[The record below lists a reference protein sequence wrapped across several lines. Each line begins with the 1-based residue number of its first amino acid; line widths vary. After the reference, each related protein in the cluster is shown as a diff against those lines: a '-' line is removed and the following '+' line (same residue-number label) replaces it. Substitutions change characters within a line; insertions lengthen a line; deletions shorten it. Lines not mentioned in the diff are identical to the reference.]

1 MAVETLMLGGMLSG
15 VTTLGFVKHRQ
26 RRGKRLCQANRQALA
41 EKRSSADGPI
51 KRTDFSSEQ
60 VRHHLAL
67 SLISLPLL
75 KIPYP
80 PLQLVAIP
88 LVVYSSTLYFK
99 RTFALYQQGRTATAI
114 MDTIFLTGVLATGQF
129 FAFALS
135 CALYL
140 ISLRLLIKTE
150 DHSVQNLVGFLKEQP
165 RTVWLWR
172 EGVEIETPIDAVA
185 AGDLVVVH
193 AGEVM
198 PVDGVIVDGVA
209 SIDQRNLTGEAQPVE
224 REAGAVVF
232 ALTTVL
238 SGRVRVRVE
247 QAGADTVAA
256 NVARILTNTSDFK
269 QRIQSRGER
278 MVDQGSLPTLVMAA
292 FALPLGSESALAA
305 LNTGFGYQMRIAAP
319 ISVLNYLAVASRH
332 GCLIKDGRSLELLSD
347 IDTLVFDKTGTLT
360 EEQPTIDRIHCLRG
374 FDEHTVLTHAATA
387 EFKQTHPIARAIQAL
402 AQQRGLTLPTI
413 ADASYEIGYGIQVS
427 LPATPEQPA
436 QRIQVGSARFM
447 QMHAITL
454 PAEVAQR
461 QEQCRDAGH
470 SLVYVALDDQL
481 IGVIELHPSIRPE
494 AKTMVAE
501 LRQRGLRLCI
511 LSGDHEQP
519 TRRLAQALGIEEYFA
534 EVLPEDKARI
544 IERLQAEGR
553 QVCFVGD
560 GINDSIALKKAQ
572 VSISLSGASSIAV
585 DAAAIVLMDGNL
597 AKLPLLFDIGQA
609 FAGNL
614 RNGFRISIASG
625 ALCIGGI
632 FLLGWGLVAS
642 ILIYNAS
649 RVVSV
654 TNAMLP
660 LLSKD
665 ARPAAIAVTD
675 PPDPDE
681 LLQKPPR
688 TERLP
693 PSRPDSD
700 VLA

>member
-1 MAVETLMLGGMLSG
+1 MRAHTNMATKTLLLGGVLTG
-15 VTTLGFVKHRQ
+15 VATLGLVKHRR
-26 RRGKRLCQANRQALA
+26 RRGKRLRLANRQALA
-41 EKRSSADGPI
+41 AKRTPENATI
-51 KRTDFSSEQ
+51 KRTDFSPEK
-60 VRHHLAL
+60 VRHHLQL
-67 SLISLPLL
+67 SLISLALL
-75 KIPYP
+75 TIPYP

-99 RTFALYQQGRTATAI
+99 RTFTLYQQGRTATAV
-114 MDTIFLTGVLATGQF
+114 MDTIFLTGVLVTGQF

-150 DHSVQNLVGFLKEQP
+150 DHSVQNLVSFLKEQP

-172 EGVEIETPIDAVA
+172 EGVEIETLIEDIA
-185 AGDLVVVH
+185 AGDVVVVH

-209 SIDQRNLTGEAQPVE
+209 SIDQRNLTGESQPVE
-224 REAGAVVF
+224 KEVGDVVF

-238 SGRVRVRVE
+238 SGRLRVQVE
-247 QAGADTVAA
+247 QAGANTVVA
-256 NVARILTNTSDFK
+256 NVARILTDTSDFK
-269 QRIQSRGER
+269 QRIQSRGEQ
-278 MVDQGSLPTLVMAA
+278 MVDQGALPTLAMAA
-292 FALPLGSESALAA
+292 VALPLGTESALAV
-305 LNTGFGYQMRIAAP
+305 LNAGFGYQMRIAAP
-319 ISVLNYLAVASRH
+319 ISVLNFLAIASRH

-347 IDTLVFDKTGTLT
+347 VDTLVFDKTGTLT
-360 EEQPTIDRIHCLRG
+360 EEQPTIDRIHCLNG
-374 FDEHTVLTHAATA
+374 FNEQTVLIHAATA
-387 EFKQTHPIARAIQAL
+387 EFKQSHPIARAIQAL
-402 AQQRGLTLPTI
+402 ARQHKLTLPTI
-413 ADASYEIGYGIQVS
+413 ADAHYEIGYGIQVS
-427 LPATPEQPA
+427 LPATAEHPA

-447 QMHAITL
+447 QMHDIAL
-454 PAEVAQR
+454 SAEVIQL
-461 QEQCRDAGH
+461 QEQCREAGH
-470 SLVYVALDDQL
+470 SLVYVALDGQL

-494 AKTMVAE
+494 VQTMVAE

-519 TRRLAQALGIEEYFA
+519 TRRLAQSLGIEEYFA

-560 GINDSIALKKAQ
+560 GINDSIALKTAQ

-597 AKLPLLFDIGQA
+597 AKLPRLFAIAQD

-625 ALCIGGI
+625 VLCIGGI
-632 FLLGWGLVAS
+632 FLFGWGLVAS

-654 TNAMLP
+654 SNAMLP
-660 LLSKD
+660 LLSGD
-665 ARPAAIAVTD
+665 ARRPVATLPA
-675 PPDPDE
+675 PK
-681 LLQKPPR
+681 LRRRWKKR
-688 TERLP
+688 
-693 PSRPDSD
+693 
-700 VLA
+700 

>member
-1 MAVETLMLGGMLSG
+1 MVSKPLLFGSVFSG
-15 VTTLGFVKHRQ
+15 VATLGLVKHRR
-26 RRGKRLCQANRQALA
+26 RRGKRLCLANRQALA
-41 EKRSSADGPI
+41 AKQNTENGTI
-51 KRTDFSSEQ
+51 KRTDFSAEQ
-60 VRHHLAL
+60 VRHHLLL

-75 KIPYP
+75 AIPYP
-80 PLQLVAIP
+80 PAQLVAIP
-88 LVVYSSTLYFK
+88 LVLYSSTLYFK

-150 DHSVQNLVGFLKEQP
+150 DHSVQNLVSFLKEQP
-165 RTVWLWR
+165 RTAWLWR
-172 EGVEIETPIDAVA
+172 EGVEIETLIEDIVV
-185 AGDLVVVH
+185 GDLVVVH

-209 SIDQRNLTGEAQPVE
+209 SIDQRNLTGESQPVE
-224 REAGAVVF
+224 REVGEIVF

-238 SGRVRVRVE
+238 SGRVQVRVE
-247 QAGADTVAA
+247 QAGANTVAA

-278 MVDQGSLPTLVMAA
+278 MVDQGALPTLAMAA
-292 FALPLGSESALAA
+292 VALPLGSESALAA
-305 LNTGFGYQMRIAAP
+305 LNAGFGYQMRIAAP
-319 ISVLNYLAVASRH
+319 ISVLNHLAIASRH

-347 IDTLVFDKTGTLT
+347 VDTLVFDKTGTLT
-360 EEQPTIDRIHCLRG
+360 EEQPTIDRIHCLNG
-374 FDEHTVLTHAATA
+374 FDEQAVLTHAATA
-387 EFKQTHPIARAIQAL
+387 EFKQSHPIARAIQAL
-402 AQQRGLTLPTI
+402 ARQRGLALPII
-413 ADASYEIGYGIQVS
+413 ADAHYQVGYGIQVS
-427 LPATPEQPA
+427 LPAATEQPT
-436 QRIQVGSARFM
+436 RCIQVGSARFM
-447 QMHAITL
+447 QMHEIAL
-454 PAEVAQR
+454 PAEVVQL
-461 QEQCRDAGH
+461 QEQCREAGH
-470 SLVYVALDDQL
+470 SLVYVALDGQL

-494 AKTMVAE
+494 VHTMVTE

-544 IERLQAEGR
+544 IEHLQAEGR

-560 GINDSIALKKAQ
+560 GINDSIALKKAH

-597 AKLPLLFDIGQA
+597 AKLPQLFAISQD

-614 RNGFRISIASG
+614 RNGFRISVASG

-632 FLLGWGLVAS
+632 FLFGWGLVAS

-654 TNAMLP
+654 SNAMLP

-665 ARPAAIAVTD
+665 GQRPAAPLPA
-675 PPDPDE
+675 P
-681 LLQKPPR
+681 KFR
-688 TERLP
+688 RRL
-693 PSRPDSD
+693 SWWRR
-700 VLA
+700 L